1 MKFLLTCFY
10 TFHCRGFYQI
20 ATENPQITK
29 EISILAKHS
38 FIFYNSPG
46 VAAFLSNRRER
57 HRGERYD
64 GKAGNEKSENHSVQ
78 SAEV

>member
-10 TFHCRGFYQI
+10 TFHCRGFYKN

-29 EISILAKHS
+29 EISTLAKHS

-46 VAAFLSNRRER
+46 VAAFLSD
-57 HRGERYD
+57 RGSGTE
-64 GKAGNEKSENHSVQ
+64 EKGMTGRLK
-78 SAEV
+78 